1 MTRLQ
6 FLFLNFYHILIDG
19 LYDSIPILLTF
30 IVFYFGGNEKQ
41 IGLIVSSGS
50 FVATACGLCTLFF
63 ARRFD
68 FRQILGFTAFLY
80 GVGFLFNSF
89 SQSMLYSGMF
99 FVVAVAGHTV
109 FHNVSFSF
117 ITNKT
122 DRKILGRALSDFT
135 AYGDIGR
142 VPLTALSGYVA
153 AVTIS
158 GIAGWRV
165 LCFSYGVLILLVGI
179 ALLLIKKKKKE
190 IKEDDPHKRK
200 RVFPSFLVTHNK
212 NIMLVLASSV
222 INAFSSD
229 QIFVFLPSLL
239 LFKGFDHRIL
249 GSLAMGFTLGC
260 FIGKTACGRLL
271 DQYGT
276 RKVFVT
282 SQVLLSTLLIL
293 LILSNSISSVIIIA
307 LLLGIVTKGT
317 IPVIQSMITEPLEN
331 NEFYD
336 DIFTLNGFARGGINV
351 LSPILFGV
359 VASRSGPYYA
369 FGIMSASALVTI
381 LPMLRIKHQNREG

>member
-63 ARRFD
+63 SRRFD
-68 FRQILGFTAFLY
+68 FRQILGLTAFLY

-89 SQSMLYSGMF
+89 SQSILYSGMF

-122 DRKILGRALSDFT
+122 DRKTLGRALSDFT

-317 IPVIQSMITEPLEN
+317 VPVIQSMITEPLEN

-336 DIFTLNGFARGGINV
+336 DIFTINGFARGGINV
-351 LSPILFGV
+351 LSPIFFGV

>member
-200 RVFPSFLVTHNK
+200 RVFPSFAVTHNK

-317 IPVIQSMITEPLEN
+317 VPVIQSMITEPLEN

-336 DIFTLNGFARGGINV
+336 DIFTINGFARGGINV
-351 LSPILFGV
+351 LSPIFFGV